1 MKISIQL
8 VSAFTSTVAI
18 ALTTSLLPQ
27 AASAQVE
34 QSVPASVQSQPFDST
49 PSQERDSFSGS
60 LGNSD
65 FSVFNLIHQAQMGTL
80 RDLSEFSQEQNR
92 NITSEA
98 EKFRL
103 EQRRRLGNPSQL
115 QPQVQPETQLETAPA
130 GN

>member
-1 MKISIQL
+1 MKISFQL
-8 VSAFTSTVAI
+8 VSVFTSTVAI

-27 AASAQVE
+27 ATSAQVE
-34 QSVPASVQSQPFDST
+34 QSVPASVQSQPFDSNR
-49 PSQERDSFSGS
+49 SQERDSFSGN
-60 LGNSD
+60 LGNND
-65 FSVFNLIHQAQMGTL
+65 FSVFNLIHQAQLGTL

-115 QPQVQPETQLETAPA
+115 QPQAQPETQVETAPV

>member
-8 VSAFTSTVAI
+8 VSVFTSTVAI
-18 ALTTSLLPQ
+18 ALTTSLLPH
-27 AASAQVE
+27 AASAQEE
-34 QSVPASVQSQPFDST
+34 QSVPASVQSQPFDSNR
-49 PSQERDSFSGS
+49 SQERDSFSGT
-60 LGNSD
+60 LGNND
-65 FSVFNLIHQAQMGTL
+65 FSVFNLIHQAQLGTL

-103 EQRRRLGNPSQL
+103 EQQRRLGNPSQL
-115 QPQVQPETQLETAPA
+115 QLQVKPETQVETSPG